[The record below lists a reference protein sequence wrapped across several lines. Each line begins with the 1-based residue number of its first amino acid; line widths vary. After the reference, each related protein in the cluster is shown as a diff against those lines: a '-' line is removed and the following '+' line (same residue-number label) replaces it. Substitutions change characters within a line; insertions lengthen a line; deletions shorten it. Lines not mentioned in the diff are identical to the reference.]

1 VLATALLLA
10 WHAQLVA
17 ARAMVEQ
24 GAATGTVGLW
34 AAQVALLAFGGLVSV
49 HALPLAGLYRQ
60 GPLEAARNGFVLAA
74 RHPGP
79 TIATLGLA
87 GAAGSV
93 TWMLGG
99 APLVIL
105 PAALALTLVSST
117 QHMLDGEGAA
127 P

>member
-1 VLATALLLA
+1 
-10 WHAQLVA
+10 
-17 ARAMVEQ
+17 
-24 GAATGTVGLW
+24 
-34 AAQVALLAFGGLVSV
+34 VSV
-49 HALPLAGLYRQ
+49 HALPLAGLYGQ